1 MKHRNV
7 RGRIRYTS
15 TKPEWAQ
22 RTGTP
27 ERGREWFN
35 FSHHGDGSIIM
46 SAQCEIEEPEPTV
59 LRNITCHIGPDRMPR
74 NLLVHLTLGD
84 DFLGSGWMAYKPEDD
99 AILCESQGPS
109 IGRNSEVL
117 ENVGAFD
124 GFGTHPIVGDGF
136 LTRIMDTSR
145 GPHKRK
151 LRVFLPSPDH
161 RGATPPQISE
171 VFITLEYVGEE
182 EKTVA
187 AGTFGCRRFRF
198 IDDAEE
204 GMGGKTHPDYDM
216 WVTADDDHVL
226 VYGAIDGYM
235 CNRYELIELE
245 R

>member
-7 RGRIRYTS
+7 RGRISYTS
-15 TKPEWAQ
+15 TKPEWE
-22 RTGTP
+22 GK

-35 FSHHGDGSIIM
+35 FSHHSDGSVIM
-46 SAQCEIEEPEPTV
+46 SAQCEIEEPDPTV
-59 LRNITCHIGPDRMPR
+59 LRNITYHIGPNMQPH

-84 DFLGSGWMAYKPEDD
+84 EFLGSGWMRFD
-99 AILCESQGPS
+99 AEANAITCESYGPS
-109 IGRNSEVL
+109 IGRNSETRKD
-117 ENVGAFD
+117 VGEFD

-136 LTRIMDTSR
+136 LTRIMDTSK

-182 EKTVA
+182 HKTVQ
-187 AGTFGCRRFRF
+187 AGTFACHHFRF
-198 IDDAEE
+198 VDDSDE
-204 GMGGKTHPDYDM
+204 GMGGTTHPDYDM
-216 WVTADDDHVL
+216 WVTADEDSVF

-235 CNRYELIELE
+235 QNRYELVELE